1 MNTARLLIM
10 ALCLAATGCLSAP
23 DRSVEPQLRADV
35 PVMTTEAAP
44 AARWPLPSWWLQYQ
58 SAALTQLV
66 ERALASSPDI
76 AAAQARF
83 EQASASVRLA
93 AAASGVKL
101 DANAT
106 LARQRL
112 SDNGLLPP
120 QLLGFNWY
128 SSADL
133 GLNARY
139 SFDWWGK
146 LAAGRRTAE
155 SDLQAAAAE
164 RDVASL
170 TLASAV
176 AESYFGWQTDNAR
189 IDLAQLRVVELERN
203 LRIVRAQQRAELAGG
218 DEFER
223 ANHEL
228 LDAFDHR
235 NSLETSRRLRLVTLA
250 ALLGCLPAELPDLQP
265 APLPEIRTELPPD
278 VSLNLM
284 SRRPDLR
291 ASRWRIE
298 SAAANVETARAGF
311 LPDISLNALLGFSS
325 RQLGELLDTGSLAPA
340 FSAAVNLPLFDGGRL
355 RAQHARE
362 QARLAAAV
370 ATYHAALVAAARE
383 VNTGLTERA
392 AWTGQLQLRDA
403 QLASAGRRR
412 ALADGRLRSG
422 VTDARPVVRATLEW
436 LTASDTRVITRFA
449 QLSSDLALIRALG
462 GGYDTGN

>member
-1 MNTARLLIM
+1 MNTARLLIVP
-10 ALCLAATGCLSAP
+10 LCLAATGCLSAP
-23 DRSVEPQLRADV
+23 GRSAAPQLRASA
-35 PVMTTEAAP
+35 PVVTAEANP
-44 AARWPLPSWWLQYQ
+44 AAGWPLPAWWQQYQ
-58 SAALTQLV
+58 NTTLTLLV

-93 AAASGVKL
+93 AAVSGVKL

-120 QLLGFNWY
+120 RLLGFNWY

-133 GLNARY
+133 GLDARY

-146 LAAGRRTAE
+146 QAAERRAAE
-155 SDLQAAAAE
+155 SDLRVAAAE
-164 RDVASL
+164 RDAASL
-170 TLASAV
+170 ALASAV
-176 AESYFGWQTDNAR
+176 AESFFGWQTDTAR
-189 IDLAQLRVVELERN
+189 IDIAQLRVAELERD
-203 LRIVRAQQRAELAGG
+203 LSIVRAQQRAELASG

-223 ANHEL
+223 VNYEL
-228 LDAFDHR
+228 LDALDRR
-235 NSLETSRRLRLVTLA
+235 NALETSRRLRLVTLA
-250 ALLGCLPAELPDLQP
+250 ALLGCLPTELPDLQP
-265 APLPEIRTELPPD
+265 APLPEFRTELPAD

-298 SAAANVETARAGF
+298 SAAANVEAARAGF
-311 LPDISLNALLGFSS
+311 YPDISLNALLGFSS
-325 RQLGELLDTGSLAPA
+325 RELGELLETGSFAPRI
-340 FSAAVNLPLFDGGRL
+340 SAAVNLPLFDGGRL

-362 QARLAAAV
+362 QARLSTAV
-370 ATYHAALVAAARE
+370 AIYHAALMTAARE
-383 VNTGLTERA
+383 VNTGVTERA

-403 QLASAGRRR
+403 QLASAERRR
-412 ALADGRLRSG
+412 ALADERLRSG
-422 VTDARPVVRATLEW
+422 VTDARPTVRATLEW
-436 LTASDTRVITRFA
+436 LTARDTRLITRFA